1 MSKIK
6 VNYNSPLCYY
16 NIANFLK
23 DYIAD
28 DTIIVCIGTDKCI
41 GDALGPLVGTLL
53 EEALFPLPI
62 LGTLASPIHA
72 LNLDNRLK
80 EISDNYPNAS
90 IIAIDACLG
99 DANAIGEIHTRDE
112 PIHPG
117 KGVGKT
123 LQSVGNASII
133 GIVDSSD
140 SLELFTNRPIR
151 LNLIMEMAKVIRNG
165 IIHAYH
171 LKNSL

>member
-6 VNYNSPLCYY
+6 VNYSSPLCYY

-23 DYIAD
+23 DYITN

-41 GDALGPLVGTLL
+41 WDALGPLVGKLL
-53 EEALFPLPI
+53 EEALFTLPI

-72 LNLDNRLK
+72 LNLDTRLK
-80 EISDNYPNAS
+80 EISNNYPTAS